1 MPTLLHPHGFC
12 SFQASRTDNHT
23 HGLDRWRPIQ
33 RAFGSSIFQS
43 GARSEKAASVV
54 SSSAQSLQRSVP
66 RGNDGCVSFM
76 HRTHVLPSMDTAP
89 PASKA
94 PTRPNHRPPSASVV
108 SFQDPGVRE
117 HLRLSS
123 SSFLAPS
130 NRARLRHGARRAL
143 PRRFASLA
151 SPDRTHRVRSSR
163 IRTRTPSVRTV
174 SDTVRWIST
183 VHVTSSHP
191 SDRLEGTSL
200 SPSGLNRRC
209 PGLST
214 SGSNRPVPLRRRNS
228 PRPWIGSPSRF
239 DSTSRRIGERAHTC
253 ADTTTRARARARKE
267 SQADDMT
274 RDLLLQVSE
283 RRNGRGGGRKG
294 REEERAADHEE
305 TQRRRR
311 MCRWK
316 IPNPPRR
323 THPRKALRT
332 VPSSRKK
339 DGPRSSSK
347 PATKSSTT
355 RWPSTGTSLA
365 SEKEQG

>member
-130 NRARLRHGARRAL
+130 NRASIRHGARRAL

-214 SGSNRPVPLRRRNS
+214 SDSTDP
-228 PRPWIGSPSRF
+228 SPSEKKLPKTLDWIAIAIRF
-239 DSTSRRIGERAHTC
+239 HVETDRRTCAHVRGYDDTCACTCEERKPSRRHDPRSAAPGERAKK
-253 ADTTTRARARARKE
+253 RK
-267 SQADDMT
+267 
-274 RDLLLQVSE
+274 
-283 RRNGRGGGRKG
+283 RGW
-294 REEERAADHEE
+294 EERS
-305 TQRRRR
+305 RRRA
-311 MCRWK
+311 C
-316 IPNPPRR
+316 
-323 THPRKALRT
+323 
-332 VPSSRKK
+332 S
-339 DGPRSSSK
+339 
-347 PATKSSTT
+347 
-355 RWPSTGTSLA
+355 
-365 SEKEQG
+365 